1 MMGSNLGGMPP
12 LTAGGG
18 AVGGV
23 NNLDEIG
30 PMELMGPMLDAP
42 DVVMADF
49 DPPTGG
55 KCY

>member
-12 LTAGGG
+12 LTGG

-23 NNLDEIG
+23 HNLDEIG
-30 PMELMGPMLDAP
+30 PMELMGPMLDVP

-55 KCY
+55 KC

>member
-1 MMGSNLGGMPP
+1 MMGSKLGGMPP

-23 NNLDEIG
+23 NNLDEIR
-30 PMELMGPMLDAP
+30 PMDLMGPMLDVP

-55 KCY
+55 KC